1 MGNLQKELRQVRL
14 FRLLERIGSAKPAD
28 ASDSSAAASAAP
40 PQNEGLREAI
50 NSSSENCRNTLLALL
65 GVMMY
70 LLVTVGSTT
79 DKDLLMP
86 ANQLELPIVGVE
98 VGLIPFYILAPALL
112 LLLHLNLLFY
122 LLEHRRRLEQFSPSG
137 GNGTHYSIHAFL
149 FNAFVRK
156 APGTV
161 DYFVVSVL
169 STSAIVIAPFFLF
182 ILFEIRFSD
191 YQSIAITTWHYVCVI
206 LDLLLMTLY
215 WERIRN
221 EKWLADE
228 FDHPLKLLAVALKR
242 GSIIGWFNW
251 PVILAWLTF
260 WGGCAG
266 ALALG
271 VIAPW
276 YGSPPGMQK
285 LQWLSFLFGTLVALI
300 VLMQPRNRLS
310 AVGSFLAT
318 AAWLWAVKIT
328 VVTVS
333 MNEGT
338 STDNIG
344 DPQQLAALADFPI
357 RILGLSLLLAWIFHL
372 IHLNKNPE
380 KTRLRRIKTSAEP
393 LSKSLL
399 QKSMAIVFPQ
409 FVLARTQLLARTK
422 ADDIPHADPIAWI
435 VLNGVTLATI
445 ALLLLF
451 NIAIPGSPTKKSDA
465 VIRLPG
471 WLTCSETSDIARSG
485 SVVCKSG
492 LHVLLSAMTYS
503 IPNGR
508 YCEIFEWIFPRLT
521 VKDELVFA
529 TLDSDLAES
538 VEALSG
544 HKPGATP
551 ASLIPAGLSGRSL
564 RLADFSNSKFYGA
577 ELQGIHAEGSIWNGA
592 AINNASFDNAAMT
605 GAMLINAT
613 ATGAR
618 FAGAVLLDASLLG
631 STTKGAD
638 LSGATLNQRI
648 DAQ

>member
-1 MGNLQKELRQVRL
+1 MGTLQTELRKARL
-14 FRLLERIGSAKPAD
+14 FRLLGRVNTSKSPEPGAQGPTPAD
-28 ASDSSAAASAAP
+28 AP
-40 PQNEGLREAI
+40 PQNEALRDAI

-86 ANQLELPIVGVE
+86 ANQLELPIVGVD

-137 GNGTHYSIHAFL
+137 SNGSHYSIHAFL

-191 YQSIAITTWHYVCVI
+191 YQSVTITTWHYVCVV
-206 LDLLLMTLY
+206 LDLLLMALY
-215 WERIRN
+215 WERIKN
-221 EKWLADE
+221 EKWLAEE
-228 FDHPLKLLAVALKR
+228 FDHPLKLLAAAFKQ
-242 GSIIGWFNW
+242 GSIVGWCNW
-251 PVILAWLTF
+251 PVMLGWLNF

-310 AVGSFLAT
+310 AIGSFLAT
-318 AAWLWAVKIT
+318 AAWLWVIKIT
-328 VVTVS
+328 VATVS
-333 MNEGT
+333 MSEG
-338 STDNIG
+338 NIG
-344 DPQQLAALADFPI
+344 DPKQLAVLADFPM

-372 IHLNKNPE
+372 IHLNKNPQ
-380 KTRLRRIKTSAEP
+380 KASLRRIKASAEP
-393 LSKSLL
+393 LSKSFLK
-399 QKSMAIVFPQ
+399 KSLAIMFPQ
-409 FVLARTQLLARTK
+409 FVLAKTQLLARTK
-422 ADDIPHADPIAWI
+422 SDDIPHSDPIAWI

-445 ALLLLF
+445 SLLLLF

-465 VIRLPG
+465 VISLPG
-471 WLTCSETSDIARSG
+471 WLTCSETSDIASSG
-485 SVVCKSG
+485 SVLCKSG
-492 LHVLLSAMTYS
+492 LHVFLSAMTYS

-529 TLDSDLAES
+529 TLDSGLAES

-544 HKPGATP
+544 REAGATP
-551 ASLIPAGLSGRSL
+551 ASLIPASLSGRSL

-577 ELQGIHAEGSIWNGA
+577 ELQGVHAEGSIWNGA

-618 FAGAVLLDASLLG
+618 FAGAILLDASLLG
-631 STTKGAD
+631 STTNGAD
-638 LSGATLNQRI
+638 LSGATLPKQI